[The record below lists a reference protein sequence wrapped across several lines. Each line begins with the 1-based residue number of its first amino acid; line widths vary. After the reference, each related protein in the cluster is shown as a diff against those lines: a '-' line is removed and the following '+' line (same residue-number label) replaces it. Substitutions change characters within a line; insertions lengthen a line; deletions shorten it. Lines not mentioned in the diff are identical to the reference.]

1 MSVTCMQQHCCV
13 RDFSRYPQRLSFTSK
28 ISIPRF
34 AQASPH
40 PDARADSPAHPCDM
54 SNPAPGFLWES
65 TGRYGRYSGA
75 MDYAMLFF
83 SCWCRSIVF
92 ALLLVSRPTRN
103 VSVAAPKPLQTF
115 SHARSS
121 PHTPLV
127 STQNTQTSAL
137 CLIGTRRRGAPRW
150 RAQRHIWKLKENV
163 IVPAVKIWPCA
174 VNANNDDERL
184 TVPS

>member
-1 MSVTCMQQHCCV
+1 MSVTFIQQHCCV
-13 RDFSRYPQRLSFTSK
+13 CDFSRYPQRLSFTSK

-65 TGRYGRYSGA
+65 TGRYGRYSDA
-75 MDYAMLFF
+75 MDYKMLFF

-92 ALLLVSRPTRN
+92 PLFLVSRPTRN
-103 VSVAAPKPLQTF
+103 VSVAARKPLQTF

-127 STQNTQTSAL
+127 STQNTDKCAL
-137 CLIGTRRRGAPRW
+137 PHRNTEERRTAVTRTA
-150 RAQRHIWKLKENV
+150 AHLKIKGECD
-163 IVPAVKIWPCA
+163 CA
-174 VNANNDDERL
+174 SSEYL
-184 TVPS
+184 TLRSEC